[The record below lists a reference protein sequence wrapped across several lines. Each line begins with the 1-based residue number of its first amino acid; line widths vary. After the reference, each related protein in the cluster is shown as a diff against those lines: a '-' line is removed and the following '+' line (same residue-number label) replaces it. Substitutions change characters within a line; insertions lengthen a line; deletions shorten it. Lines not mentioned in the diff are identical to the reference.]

1 VETEHLCKAL
11 FEQKDA
17 FAIRILCEAGCDP
30 VQALG
35 FIDRFVNRQPKVS
48 GGAQQVLGRHLE
60 TLVDSARDR
69 AAAMGDTFVAVEHLV
84 LAMTSD
90 DRFGRA
96 LMSDM
101 YTDSQ
106 ALLQAVLKLRGGNTV
121 TDQGA
126 ESKYESLERY
136 ARDLTAEARKVRI
149 SQSPR

>member
-1 VETEHLCKAL
+1 M
-11 FEQKDA
+11 
-17 FAIRILCEAGCDP
+17 
-30 VQALG
+30 QALG

-101 YTDSQ
+101 RTDSQ
-106 ALLQAVLKLRGGNTV
+106 TLLQAVLKLRGGNTV